1 MEFAGQVATGLGFG
15 AEKHHKFI
23 KKNMEIYENLK
34 FDAQHIVTCVEITTS
49 LLKKYGLTSKNI
61 IQDVAG
67 LTIYP
72 TEYFC
77 PYNMETRKTLIT
89 DNTYSIHHYDATW
102 YGNSVVAKLN
112 KKILPFKIKLRRVVN
127 IFFGDEAYKKLKNLF
142 IK

>member
-1 MEFAGQVATGLGFG
+1 
-15 AEKHHKFI
+15 
-23 KKNMEIYENLK
+23 MEIYENLK

-89 DNTYSIHHYDATW
+89 DNTYSIHHKRIIT
-102 YGNSVVAKLN
+102 
-112 KKILPFKIKLRRVVN
+112 
-127 IFFGDEAYKKLKNLF
+127 
-142 IK
+142 